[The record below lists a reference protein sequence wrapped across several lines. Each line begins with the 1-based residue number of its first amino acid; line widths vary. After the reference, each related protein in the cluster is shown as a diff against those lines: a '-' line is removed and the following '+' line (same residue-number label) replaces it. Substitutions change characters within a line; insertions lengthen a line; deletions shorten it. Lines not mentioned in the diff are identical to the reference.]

1 LGEAKTVVTKRTLPE
16 RVRAL
21 DLQSKIL
28 LVLVLVIVPI
38 FVLVTLAQY
47 QLARPVLEEEWKQ
60 LGISTGERL
69 AFKIVSNRWLHR
81 ADAGQLIE
89 SEILAQTYRQP
100 SLHRIDVLGRDP
112 VTGNAKLLASNFDE
126 EPSAQALHPDWVER
140 ATFSYSV
147 GEDEDDP
154 SWEIYVPIRPL
165 GARKNDKD
173 KDKDDVL
180 GMVHVEVTTRSLA
193 RLLGAFWKLTLAG
206 ALASVV
212 LLIMTLSYFLR
223 RTVGQERR
231 LKRAET
237 HNLELSR
244 QLHDTQRQLLNRE
257 KLAVMGQLTA
267 NFAHEIGTP
276 LNAIG
281 LHLQLLRSELPAEM
295 KKATGAKAHAKS
307 AEERVDIVAGEVNR
321 IESIVQSFLHT
332 TTKPPTQ
339 RQLTDLN
346 EVVERS
352 LEVVLPRVEALNVT
366 LERRLNRDLGPLRV
380 VPLEIE
386 QCLHNFLANALDSI
400 ETKRKDHPRYRPR
413 LIVETRLETVQGRD
427 CLRLL
432 VEDNGGGIAKEHLKD
447 VSKPFF
453 TTKSPG
459 EGTGL
464 GLAIS
469 RQIVERHG
477 GAMTMD
483 AKLGA
488 WARVIVTLPYQQ
500 PIETESQT
508 SW

>member
-1 LGEAKTVVTKRTLPE
+1 MVSKRTLSE
-16 RVRAL
+16 RVRTL

-69 AFKIVSNRWLHR
+69 AFKIVSNRWLNR
-81 ADAGQLIE
+81 SDSAQLIE
-89 SEILAQTYRQP
+89 AEILAQTYRQP
-100 SLHRIDVLGRDP
+100 SLHRIDVLVRDSN
-112 VTGNAKLLASNFDE
+112 TGNAKLLASNFDE

-165 GARKNDKD
+165 GARKNEKN
-173 KDKDDVL
+173 KDDVL

-237 HNLELSR
+237 YNLELSR
-244 QLHDTQRQLLNRE
+244 QLHETQRQLLNRE

-295 KKATGAKAHAKS
+295 KKTASENVGGKTAD
-307 AEERVDIVAGEVNR
+307 ERVDIVAGEVNR

-352 LEVVLPRVEALNVT
+352 LEVVLPRVDALGVT

-386 QCLHNFLANALDSI
+386 QCLQNFLANALDSI
-400 ETKRKDHPRYRPR
+400 EAKQKDHPRYRPR

-453 TTKSPG
+453 TTKGPG

-477 GAMTMD
+477 GAMAMD

-488 WARVIVTLPYQQ
+488 WARVVVTLPYQQ
-500 PIETESQT
+500 PRETEPQT